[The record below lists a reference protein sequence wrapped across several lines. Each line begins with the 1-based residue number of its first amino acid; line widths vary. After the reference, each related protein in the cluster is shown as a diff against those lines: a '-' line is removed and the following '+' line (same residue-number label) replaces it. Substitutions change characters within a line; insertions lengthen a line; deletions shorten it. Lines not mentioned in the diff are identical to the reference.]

1 MESGFQR
8 VAGWCEAADDFM
20 ELASELCR
28 RRSRKLFCVGG
39 SGSSPLWDVKAQNIC
54 MKEGRGF

>member
-8 VAGWCEAADDFM
+8 AAGWCEAADDFM

-28 RRSRKLFCVGG
+28 RRSRKLFLRRRQRFIPVMGC
-39 SGSSPLWDVKAQNIC
+39 
-54 MKEGRGF
+54 